1 VGKKLADPKTV
12 EKLALLAVAKAGP
25 GESIADVTRQVIADY
40 FGAKE
45 AFRQYND
52 SVLSPKA
59 ALKLLGD
66 KRQENKAK
74 TKTKTKTKAKKT
86 TKAAGE

>member
-1 VGKKLADPKTV
+1 MGKKLADPKTI

-25 GESIADVTRQVIADY
+25 GENIAEVTRKVISDY

-52 SVLSPKA
+52 SILTPKA
-59 ALKLLGD
+59 ALKVLGD
-66 KRQENKAK
+66 KRQEKKGKAK
-74 TKTKTKTKAKKT
+74 PKGKI
-86 TKAAGE
+86 KAAGE